1 MVLAIKAEELRV
13 GYLDEQDNVL
23 WAVKEISFEVSEGE
37 IYCIVGESGSGKS
50 TVALAVSGILP
61 PHAVTAGE
69 LYVYGNLVIKGE
81 ERNYEKV
88 RGRLVTYVPQSPGTS
103 LNPYLTLEDQFYYVL
118 KSLRGSTRK
127 EAKAEAKKYLE
138 MTGLDPTSTL
148 DRYPHEL
155 SGGMQQRAAIAL
167 ALSTGARVLVA
178 DEPTSSLDA
187 HLRLQITNL
196 LLRLRDEAK
205 LTVVFITHDLLLA
218 SRVGDKVA
226 VMYAGSLAEI
236 GKVREVLLKPLHPYT
251 SMLVDVIPTLGVKK
265 QFKYYFGEPPK
276 PGSVDKGCPF
286 FERCPYRFS
295 KCAAEKPELLVAE
308 GDRYVACWLYNN
320 RG

>member
-1 MVLAIKAEELRV
+1 MVLAVKSEGLKI

-23 WAVKEISFEVSEGE
+23 WAVKGVNLEVSEGE

-50 TVALAVSGILP
+50 TVALAISGILP
-61 PHAVTAGE
+61 PHAVTEGE
-69 LYVYGNLVIKGE
+69 LYVYGNLVIRGE
-81 ERNYEKV
+81 SRSYEKI
-88 RGRLVTYVPQSPGTS
+88 RGRLVTYIPQSPGTG
-103 LNPYLTLEDQFYYVL
+103 LNPYLTLGDQFYHVL

-138 MTGLDPTSTL
+138 MAGLDPASTL

-187 HLRLQITNL
+187 HLRLQIANL
-196 LLRLRDEAK
+196 LLRLREEVK
-205 LTVVFITHDLLLA
+205 LTVIFITHDLLLA
-218 SRVGDKVA
+218 SRVGDRVA
-226 VMYAGSLAEI
+226 VMYAGSLAEV
-236 GKVREVLLKPLHPYT
+236 GKLREVLLKPLHPYT

-265 QFKYYFGEPPK
+265 QLKCYSGEPPR
-276 PGSVDKGCPF
+276 PGSNDEGCPF
-286 FERCPYRFS
+286 FDRCPYRFS
-295 KCAAEKPELLVAE
+295 KCAAEKPRLSLAE
-308 GDRYVACWLYNN
+308 GDRYVACWLYGN
-320 RG
+320 RE